1 MSSPK
6 SVFDNISYEARK
18 IKELREGRGLN
29 QKELGAISGVK
40 PGNISRIE
48 SGKQDLGP
56 KTLRKIAKG
65 LDVSLADLVEPVEPH
80 EEITGDSVRSE
91 RPRYILRPVVPAAIM
106 RYVRMLIF
114 IQDRDP
120 DQWEHVAAMIKNI
133 HQLVG
138 GGKRG
143 ARQKSGE

>member
-6 SVFDNISYEARK
+6 SVFDNLSYEARK
-18 IKELREGRGLN
+18 IKALREERGLN
-29 QKELGAISGVK
+29 QKELGACSGVK

-48 SGKQDLGP
+48 SGKQDPAP

-65 LDVSLADLVEPVEPH
+65 LGLTIADLVEPVDH
-80 EEITGDSVRSE
+80 HTDAAGLSVQTE
-91 RPRYILRPVVPAAIM
+91 RPPYILRPVVPAAIM
-106 RYVRMLIF
+106 GYVRMLAF
-114 IQDRDP
+114 IHDRDP
-120 DQWEHVAAMIKNI
+120 DQWRHVAAMIESF